1 MRKITRNIFKWLFRI
16 IAGLVTLVLLVIL
29 LFYLFRGRITD
40 KTLEYVNSAQPG
52 ELSIGSLNLRP
63 FMNFP
68 DISVRVGD
76 LKYTTGT
83 AGTGKIDT
91 LPVIS
96 MSNIYVSLDIV
107 KLIRGEYKIS
117 KVRLNE
123 GTINYIIESDSVSNL
138 ERALGIRF
146 ESSAETDSL
155 QTDSLFMV
163 FDLESL
169 TIRDLNLNF
178 HDIPGKTDV
187 STNIFGL
194 EAGFSYH
201 PDEVTASVM
210 MHTEISRVIF
220 DDIVLDKAR
229 DFSFSSSLKFDQV
242 RQKLLLDNS
251 LLDMHYAIFGL
262 GGAVDFSD
270 QTIDMQFS
278 ARNSGI
284 ELLNFLLNGI
294 LNLDAIEQIGE
305 GHIQLSGNIL
315 GSFDESIPEIN
326 VNFSAA
332 DMGFRVHAINQ
343 SVTDI
348 GFEGVAT
355 SGRLTDFSEAEININ
370 GFHVSF
376 PQGDLDAEIVLKN
389 LVAPEIDVELNGKTD
404 LRIIEEIIDRQSI
417 QRMRGSIGVSGN
429 IRGTVDM
436 DAGTFQDN
444 TGALVVSMDDV
455 GFSFSDNTVE
465 KMNGLLYLEENRF
478 GFREMGFS
486 IDSNEI
492 RMEGWVDNL
501 LPYLMGYKGDI
512 NAMVLASSDE
522 FSLDKYM
529 DDTLFTE
536 PLRDVAFSL
545 ALQLTGSEINAALKE
560 KSIPKGDLEIRELQ
574 LGLPGYADITD
585 VNLTLLLDKDRIVFS
600 DMNGVIGESDFTFK
614 GELENYSAYLE
625 EDSSAHVSIKF
636 DIGSDKLRMKDLFTI
651 NDQFEI
657 LPVAFAGEEIQHL
670 QCKGKVETTV
680 YDLLSNST
688 IPNISFALEELKW
701 DLKHYPHSF
710 RDFAMEL
717 FYQDSLL
724 VINRFNGSVGESDFK
739 ITASVAHLLDT
750 AGTIRGNLEIQSDL
764 LDADA
769 LMNYALIEKVPADTV
784 LSELDNSAK
793 QPSAGLAGFDFPDLE
808 LKLDLKEVRYAGN
821 TLRSINGEINLR
833 HYKII
838 YFNDFAVQSETGGSM
853 LLDGQFNVSDPDLYM
868 LSAKI
873 DVDTVNVS
881 DFNLQFAM
889 EDSTYSLEDNFNGL
903 LSTDGIAELF
913 INPDFSI
920 DLDQST
926 AMFNV
931 LLTDGRV
938 KNFAPLQEIARYTG
952 NKDLDNVKFGELR
965 NGRSF
970 SLVGGVVQIP
980 LMSISST
987 LGLILIEGEQG
998 LGGDFLYLVRVPTKL
1013 IRGTAR
1019 NILSGQQR
1027 KDPDEEEEI
1036 QRMEAQKFALIT
1048 VYSDGEEVEVKM
1060 GDKRDQFR

>member
-1 MRKITRNIFKWLFRI
+1 MKKIIRNTFKWLLRI
-16 IAGLVTLVLLVIL
+16 IAGLVALVVLFLL

-52 ELSIGSLNLRP
+52 KLSIEKLNLHP

-68 DISVRVGD
+68 DVSLRLGGVQ
-76 LKYTTGT
+76 YTTGST
-83 AGTGKIDT
+83 DTCRTDT

-96 MSNIYVSLDIV
+96 MNNIYASLNIV

-117 KVRLNE
+117 KVRLDG
-123 GTINYIIESDSVSNL
+123 GTINYIIESDSVSNM
-138 ERALGIRF
+138 EKALGIRF
-146 ESSAETDSL
+146 ESDTETDTL
-155 QTDSLFMV
+155 ETDSLFMA

-169 TIRDLNLNF
+169 TIRDLKLNF
-178 HDIPGKTDV
+178 YDIPQKSDV
-187 STNIFGL
+187 SIKIHGL

-201 PDEVTASVM
+201 PDEITASVM
-210 MHTEISRVIF
+210 THTEISRVIF
-220 DDIVLDKAR
+220 DNIVLDKKR
-229 DFSFSSSLKFDQV
+229 EFSFSSSLIFDQA

-251 LLDMHYAIFGL
+251 MLDMHHALFGV
-262 GGAVDFSD
+262 GGTIDFNEQS
-270 QTIDMQFS
+270 IDMQFS

-284 ELLNFLLNGI
+284 ELLNFILNGV

-305 GHIQLSGNIL
+305 GHIQLSGNVL
-315 GSFDESIPEIN
+315 GSFADSIPEIT

-348 GFEGVAT
+348 GFEGIAT
-355 SGRLTDFSEAEININ
+355 SGRLPDFSEAEININ

-376 PQGDLDAEIVLKN
+376 PQGDLDAKVVMKN
-389 LVAPEIDVELNGKTD
+389 LVAPEIDVELNGETN
-404 LRIIEEIIDRQSI
+404 LQIIEEIIDNKSVQK
-417 QRMRGSIGVSGN
+417 MSGN
-429 IRGTVDM
+429 LGISGKINGKVDM
-436 DAGTFQDN
+436 DAGTFMEH
-444 TGALVVSMDDV
+444 TGALELSMNDV
-455 GFSFSDNTVE
+455 GFSLDDNRVE
-465 KMNGLLYLEENRF
+465 KMNGLMYLEENRF
-478 GFREMGFS
+478 GFREMGLR
-486 IDSNEI
+486 IDNNEI

-501 LPYLMGYKGDI
+501 LPYFMGYKGAI
-512 NAMVLASSDE
+512 NAMLHANADE
-522 FSLDKYM
+522 LYLDKYLG
-529 DDTLFTE
+529 DTLFTE
-536 PLRDVAFSL
+536 PLREMAFSL
-545 ALQLTGSEINAALKE
+545 ELQSTGSEINSAIKE
-560 KSIPKGDLEIRELQ
+560 KSIPKVDLEIRDLQ
-574 LGLPGYADITD
+574 FGLPGYGDISD
-585 VNLTLLLDKDRIVFS
+585 VNLALLLDKDRIVLS
-600 DMNGVIGESDFTFK
+600 EMAGIIGESDFALQGTIDNFP
-614 GELENYSAYLE
+614 AYLAK
-625 EDSSAHVSIKF
+625 DSSAHISVKF
-636 DIGSDKLRMKDLFTI
+636 DIGSDKLRMRDLFTI
-651 NDQFEI
+651 RDQFKI
-657 LPVAFAGEEIQHL
+657 LPSTFAGEEIQQL
-670 QCKGKVETTV
+670 KCKGKVQTTV
-680 YDLLSNST
+680 YDILNEST
-688 IPNISFALEELKW
+688 IPNVSFGLEELKW

-710 RDFAMEL
+710 RDFEMEL

-724 VINRFNGSVGESDFK
+724 VINRFDGTVGESNIK
-739 ITASVAHLLDT
+739 IAASVAHLLDT
-750 AGTIRGNLEIQSDL
+750 AGTIKGNLEVQSDL
-764 LDADA
+764 LDVDA
-769 LMNYALIEKVPADTV
+769 LINYALLEKIPADTV
-784 LSELDNSAK
+784 LPEPEDAVK
-793 QPSAGLAGFDFPDLE
+793 QPSEGLAGFDFPDLE
-808 LKLDLKEVRYAGN
+808 VKLDLKEVRYAGN
-821 TLRSINGEINLR
+821 TLRSINGQIDLKP
-833 HYKII
+833 YKII
-838 YFNDFAVQSETGGSM
+838 YFNEFAIQAETGGSM
-853 LLDGQFNVSDPDLYM
+853 LLNGQFNVSNPDLYT

-873 DVDTVNVS
+873 DIDTVNVS

-938 KNFAPLQEIARYTG
+938 RNFAPLQEIAKYTG

-1019 NILSGQQR
+1019 NILSGQQN

-1036 QRMEAQKFALIT
+1036 QRMEAQKFARIT
-1048 VYSDGEEVEVKM
+1048 VYSNGEEVEVKM